1 MSGSINLFQ
10 FVCKTLQFQ
19 MLRQQQQQQQ
29 HLTSRATENDN
40 AQRCLACLPARGNN
54 FALLYRLLV
63 IPRRTRED
71 SRRHIAEHVYL
82 QTVKQEGQQARGG
95 TQSTL
100 LTGRQADR
108 NQSSSSTNWIL
119 IVGELSGDISH
130 TIASRRTIRA
140 ISLQKLRRL
149 ARDCH
154 KSKRH

>member
-63 IPRRTRED
+63 IPRRTREE

-95 TQSTL
+95 TQAGRR
-100 LTGRQADR
+100 TGTRAAAAPTGF
-108 NQSSSSTNWIL
+108 S
-119 IVGELSGDISH
+119 LSGSCLETSPIPSH
-130 TIASRRTIRA
+130 RVE
-140 ISLQKLRRL
+140 QFEQFHFKNC
-149 ARDCH
+149 DV
-154 KSKRH
+154 